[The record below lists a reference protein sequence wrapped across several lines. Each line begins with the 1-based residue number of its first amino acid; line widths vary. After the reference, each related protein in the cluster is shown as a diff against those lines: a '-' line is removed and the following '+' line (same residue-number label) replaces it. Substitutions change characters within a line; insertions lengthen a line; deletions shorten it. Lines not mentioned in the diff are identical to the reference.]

1 MKEISMVVQANK
13 ISYYGISDI
22 YITKTSKIHID
33 ATHIKNVCNVNVR
46 DIMEEISMVVQANK
60 ISYHGISDIYITR
73 QAKYI

>member
-22 YITKTSKIHID
+22 YITKTSKLHIV

-46 DIMEEISMVVQANK
+46 DN
-60 ISYHGISDIYITR
+60 HGRNLYGGSGQQDFLPWYL
-73 QAKYI
+73 